1 MDVDLDNV
9 EVTDNAGENRFE
21 ASVKGQMAVLDY
33 QQRKDELVLTHT
45 EVPSAA
51 RGQGVGGKIVKA
63 ALEEARSRGLQV
75 VPRCPFVGRYIEEHP
90 EYEALVAQ

>member
-33 QQRKDELVLTHT
+33 QQRKGELVLTHT

-63 ALEEARSRGLQV
+63 ALEEARARGLQV
-75 VPRCPFVGRYIEEHP
+75 VPPSRFCRRRLARAPPTEP
-90 EYEALVAQ
+90 PCA